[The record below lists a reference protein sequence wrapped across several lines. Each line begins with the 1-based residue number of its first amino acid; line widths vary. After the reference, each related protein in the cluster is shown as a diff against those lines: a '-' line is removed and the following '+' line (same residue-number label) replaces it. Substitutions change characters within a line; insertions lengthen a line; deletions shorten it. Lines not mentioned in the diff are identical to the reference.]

1 MTDWIFPCNPNKFN
15 VIEAFNNLNRL
26 NWTQPI
32 KDIEVGSLVYIYVA
46 SPIKAIK
53 YKCRVNK
60 VNLSKREIDS
70 SEFVIGKN
78 AFRDYGNYMELEL
91 LASFDDTQASFLT
104 LKRHG
109 LKGSIQSPMR
119 ITHEISKLL
128 ISIESMQNIGPKKFS
143 KRTDA
148 LTQGHQK
155 ADSNNNAS
163 LSELIKLSYAEA
175 PSIQTDYSEEVPR
188 HSSIAVL
195 NLSTRSYN
203 ALRRGGIHTI
213 PKLLIAIKNGTLLKI
228 QNLGEKSHVEII
240 VALTK
245 RFPDTDLTSE
255 TSILDLLSIEAEAPL
270 TNPTNLIDED
280 RQHSPIATLKLP
292 VRSYNMLIRAGI
304 HTIPELLSAIRT
316 GAINNVRNIG
326 PKSRL
331 EIVNTLTKQYP
342 NTDFN
347 NNVSILELIKQLND
361 AAPTNK
367 TNFIDK
373 DPKHE
378 VLLDFLD
385 IDGSINAIKEFIH
398 NGYKS
403 ISQFNDVYQEI
414 ILFLNDLIL
423 QKFEQSGYALS
434 PDYFDTIKIYLSNI
448 RESSDMLPSQKASF
462 LLSIYQQHNLKGQI
476 ESLFSSLVER
486 ERELFLAYEQN
497 ATTLE
502 TLGKAYGVTRERIRQ
517 ILSSATNKL
526 ISALDIQPLL
536 YLKLAL
542 EIGRE
547 TDLTVTKEFYFK
559 RLIKVGLLQKTK
571 QDQEIFNIFLAL
583 LLNEQ
588 THEKIGNVPENLN
601 PFLKRTKSG
610 KSLEQV
616 VLAKL
621 PKQEIRT
628 IKREISYMGGIEK
641 KRIKELLDINED
653 KLSLVL
659 SALNLKEIIPNWYSY
674 KSPVKAP
681 EKEPII
687 RYSLLLH
694 QCCGGL
700 PITSFL
706 EGVQRGI
713 SRHYPGLSPEKV
725 ALHYLSI
732 NDFEINDSVIT
743 YSGETKVDIPRA
755 DELALSFFRKR
766 NRVVTTQE
774 INDLFQK
781 AGYSQAMVQSKVL
794 PESPIIERVEL
805 GFYRLRGSEHSVDEL
820 QTSRSS
826 QIAEVEEETA
836 PGNIMK
842 VTEKVTHIQSQKD
855 DPDDAVLDK
864 YYSKFISARQYWL
877 PFTIEE
883 EETIQKALSSDDA
896 TFIYNA
902 GFQSLERIFYNLLMG
917 VQYVG
922 DLTIGHRTFEAIAK
936 KTKSVLKK
944 PTDIRKIPPSVFL
957 IGLVFCAR
965 YAETSARNF
974 WTPYANQVWG
984 VEDVTQSIANHT
996 RAHFRNVRLDF
1007 EEQFSFTV
1015 ETEGELVRPVFQHAI
1030 IPSHLQ
1036 NKFSD
1041 WIIEHF
1047 DDFLRM
1053 EISKLE
1059 LPKKLAQEIPS
1070 TDLRSFLTEKDT
1082 QDTSIKLVEKMIKA
1096 LSFYQTTTGVKEI
1109 DSLFVSQIE
1118 RNIWKR
1124 IYEQIT
1130 TQPSVAERLKKAA
1143 PRLQWV
1149 WDTVEHRPVLRLK
1162 NIKSEPADKP
1172 DMLILLKDYDFNE
1185 TELEIPLSP
1194 GRFIDG
1200 SWIVENL
1207 YIPIESP
1214 EKRNVF
1220 VISEEFDF
1228 QDPEHDKEKRILYEN
1243 AIPNLPNSAFFE
1255 LSTSRYAER
1264 KTTINHSGEWVIISK
1279 SKMEILDNNL
1289 NTFLQQ
1295 ISLPQAFSTAG
1306 YNYCYKALLQ
1316 LPVVMQFGDSELVVV
1331 EDKIPTNIDPKIFG
1345 ETPLNGLSPNVPP
1358 IFRSTNITF
1367 EFTLDPKHP
1376 SYKNTYLYLSKG
1388 KKVETKRLSDL
1399 YKIGLL
1405 VVEGN
1410 RNSIKLNRLLDPTG
1424 NYSVNLINNLDLYFP
1439 SSMPFSVLPP
1449 SFEIEFD
1456 NKVIFSPNNLPNIT
1470 LHGLDGLRFMV
1481 DHPEVSI
1488 ESQGSTHN
1496 LKWKMIRDNT
1506 LHATFHWKDM
1516 VVPLMWDIERVTSW
1530 LEGSSGPQRVDADD
1544 IAGVRLEVR
1553 GAPGQQFLFKVQNEA
1568 EAPLKA
1574 ELNATGAYSVL
1585 LSDTQLPDWTRSLG
1599 QVCSEISV
1607 IVKNDSWKFFN
1618 YWYTPSISISKAEY
1632 KDGFLDFEIEKK
1644 TDLKS
1649 DYSISLES
1657 ETDQTIISLLANQ
1670 ETLDVSYHK
1679 KIDLVPGKY
1688 CIVISSFDVPIVKSD
1703 YFEVTLF
1710 SSTFDEMNYS
1720 FDSNEYIS
1728 AFLCADYSALK
1739 KHEQKYKSNSGL
1751 GCIEQI
1757 MSVNRIN
1764 DWFEYKNDINEHD
1777 ETMFIKLLPAWA
1789 VTSRPLLF
1797 DIIKHERTWQVFPER
1812 ALLGGRIGAG
1822 YLELNVKSDFNR
1834 FPIYWFTQPGKTSAE
1849 AFIFHP
1855 PTAIYSKFS
1864 EIKMVDMFPM
1874 YHCQKCGLILNPS
1887 GSTPN
1892 HFPKSVWNF
1901 HLHGFQNKAN
1911 PFTDLVYEKHIEVK
1925 ISQVKERSLIQTYSP
1940 YSVIKVSDK
1949 KPWIKKINKFDKVID
1964 PYSNHD
1970 FNLAIS
1976 QESSC
1981 RKNENNH
1988 TINFR
1993 GFLNWVDGFSS
2004 RIPALAA
2011 WHRLIIAMS
2020 DANEMPDYVF
2030 SVFTVALL
2038 SRMKSRY
2045 PRHFAQA
2052 IKSLNWDL
2060 DTFITNLGY
2069 YACNTPLTLEWCTF
2083 WAEVFFVHAI
2093 S

>member
-119 ITHEISKLL
+119 ITQEISKFLS
-128 ISIESMQNIGPKKFS
+128 SIENVRIREPKS
-143 KRTDA
+143 CPETTDVRTEQHTKNY
-148 LTQGHQK
+148 LTS
-155 ADSNNNAS
+155 A
-163 LSELIKLSYAEA
+163 
-175 PSIQTDYSEEVPR
+175 
-188 HSSIAVL
+188 SSISDQLGIEVEAQLTTPANFIIDETRHKSIAILNLSTRSHNALRRAGIHTIPEVLIAILYGDINNVRYLGEKSIAEIIDAVTKQFPDTDLQNESAIFELMGIEAYEQPPAKTIFFDENPSHDTVASL

-203 ALRRGGIHTI
+203 ALRRADIRTI
-213 PKLLIAIKNGTLLKI
+213 PDLLFAIKSG
-228 QNLGEKSHVEII
+228 
-240 VALTK
+240 
-245 RFPDTDLTSE
+245 D
-255 TSILDLLSIEAEAPL
+255 
-270 TNPTNLIDED
+270 
-280 RQHSPIATLKLP
+280 
-292 VRSYNMLIRAGI
+292 
-304 HTIPELLSAIRT
+304 
-316 GAINNVRNIG
+316 INNVRNIG
-326 PKSRL
+326 SKCHT
-331 EIVNTLTKQYP
+331 EIIDTLTNRFP
-342 NTDFN
+342 DTDFN
-347 NNVSILELIKQLND
+347 SESSITELLRQLIEETPLTLTNPIIGDTNHEVQLDVLDIESSISSIKQ
-361 AAPTNK
+361 
-367 TNFIDK
+367 FIQ
-373 DPKHE
+373 
-378 VLLDFLD
+378 V
-385 IDGSINAIKEFIH
+385 
-398 NGYKS
+398 GYKYVFQPEDS
-403 ISQFNDVYQEI
+403 YQEI
-414 ILFLNDLIL
+414 ITFLYDIIIL
-423 QKFEQSGYALS
+423 KFEQLGLPLNTDYYATMTYLNSICESSSLNTTKKIVLLLSSYEQEGLKDQIEILFSPLTERESELFQTYAL
-434 PDYFDTIKIYLSNI
+434 TTATL
-448 RESSDMLPSQKASF
+448 
-462 LLSIYQQHNLKGQI
+462 
-476 ESLFSSLVER
+476 ESLGEI
-486 ERELFLAYEQN
+486 A
-497 ATTLE
+497 
-502 TLGKAYGVTRERIRQ
+502 GVTRERIRQ
-517 ILSSATNKL
+517 IIKSATDKL
-526 ISALDIQPLL
+526 IVAISTQPLL
-536 YLKLAL
+536 YLRLAL
-542 EIGRE
+542 EVGRE
-547 TDLTVTKEFYFK
+547 IKVTITQDVYFK
-559 RLIKVGLLQKTK
+559 RLLKEGLLQKSERDFRAFK
-571 QDQEIFNIFLAL
+571 KFLAL

-588 THEKIGNVPENLN
+588 TCQIIGVLPDNLN
-601 PFLKRTKSG
+601 PFLKRIKTG
-610 KSLEQV
+610 KSPEDML
-616 VLAKL
+616 LAKL
-621 PKQEIRT
+621 PKQGVRT
-628 IKREISYMGGIEK
+628 LRREISYTGGIEK
-641 KRIKELLDINED
+641 NRIIDLIKVNED
-653 KLSLVL
+653 KFPLAL
-659 SALNLKEIIPNWYSY
+659 SALKLQEIIPNWYSY
-674 KSPVKAP
+674 KSGVKSTN
-681 EKEPII
+681 KNPII
-687 RYSLLLH
+687 RISLLLH

-700 PITSFL
+700 PPKSFL
-706 EGVQRGI
+706 EGIERGV
-713 SRHYPGLSPEKV
+713 SRHYPSLAPDEV
-725 ALHYLSI
+725 VFHYLS
-732 NDFEINDSVIT
+732 NNHFKVDGSLIT
-743 YSGETKVDIPRA
+743 YTGELSVDIPRA
-755 DELALSFFRKR
+755 DKVALEIFKEN
-766 NRVVTTQE
+766 NRPITTQE
-774 INDLFQK
+774 FYLAFQK
-781 AGYSQAMVQSKVL
+781 HGYSDAMVSSKVL

-902 GFQSLERIFYNLLMG
+902 GFQSMERIFYNLLMG